1 MSETQ
6 ARSSASRTI
15 ANAAPG
21 SFPTGERTRTQV
33 HDEAVDIAGAPSC
46 GGLHYPI
53 RHLLELPEESSP
65 KEVVLRIV
73 RAARLQPAA
82 VMPILVVTLQQGQA
96 SVWQKVAVYRSLRA
110 MLEHGLEV
118 EPVREFIAAASEQLR
133 ASPGETPRELQLAAS
148 NALATF
154 ARGHFNPIMM
164 ELQRQLRPF
173 AQPHEFT
180 LLTLGKIAAANVYG
194 YVPFLGITLTTMQTV
209 TRRLEDSG
217 RRRALC
223 TALGQMCGAIRI
235 YLRSWE
241 KSSYPRI
248 SVQQFSAYL
257 LPLYTCLSRTWLPA
271 SDSQQ
276 VKLAILKAL
285 GPMLSILLP
294 RTEFQAQ
301 IFDDISLLLAQYES
315 NAQDLYVTKILA
327 QILQASL
334 ANNNPIPRRHVE
346 PLACALTR
354 QICPRGEKR
363 SPSCHTRENH
373 AEISHIFL
381 QLARLHPTALLGF
394 FQRELEAHQ
403 EEMCVALLVLLSR
416 IVGAQLPELWSR
428 RQLCVKAVKAVLG
441 DDGPKVRLATLQAIG
456 QLLCTGYLERV
467 EGWPLNYI
475 SLQLAVSAHQL
486 GHPTPGLPLGGLE
499 EKTIQRASME
509 VLCEAV
515 TSKRGTSQELWTK
528 MLSFLLQPHYT
539 DSATPLCRGL
549 TLLACERL
557 RWVVGEQS
565 NLKPGNSAAP
575 QELLA
580 RILALVVSPFEGSGR
595 GAAALLLLK
604 ALRPEVYKDVA
615 EHWWVEVPIMVNYLQ
630 GHSRYTLEPAAW
642 ELQLLEFLKK
652 SIRRNQESGW
662 NLALGKEIMK
672 QVQAHPS
679 STAEKLF
686 LYKAL
691 GTALSA
697 ARDSS
702 GVALQLQDLLLHT
715 DYMDETEQKGI
726 CSCLNYCAE
735 GQLSAVLRA
744 LSWLEEEISEG
755 EDSGHLHLGQGL
767 PQPEK
772 SRMKA
777 ALLRLY
783 SSVTTRAPQDELLL
797 QLASVIV
804 PKILHHYKP
813 GSPEGVKGT
822 QLALSFI
829 QCVSEISLSI
839 QGRADPTTFQL
850 PQKRALLE
858 HLVDIVKAEPL
869 DALVSPVRQQAMAAL
884 RHLSKVPELL
894 SLEENVALVE
904 ACLHSVIAL
913 PPLEL
918 AKGASQTLYAGALAS
933 LAELV
938 ETLLDNSGD
947 HNSSE
952 WFQGGFQAVFR
963 LLEYWLGSEHEWER
977 ARAMHLGV
985 HLLWTYRQ
993 KSSPPL
999 RIPRNE
1005 FGYLV
1010 GVLGPFTCDTLSSIR
1025 QGAGDCIQALL
1036 GIQGNRTPQGPKRHD
1051 QAWRLQC
1058 IQQDLPSES
1067 SRVVRIASFQ
1077 LAKEIVTFLRTL
1089 LEQLRTVGVACD
1101 RTVLLWF
1108 EVAVRERGR
1117 DLRDKVRSIVAIV
1130 CSYLQPSKDPGKRL
1144 FLTRAVCILAEHHCR
1159 MVCASLLNQ
1168 PLFQDRA
1175 RKELWT
1181 ALVTYKDCCTPILK
1195 YLLGWLSLE
1204 AYSCVPVLTALHEA
1218 VSGLKSCASLLP
1230 MLSELCHMLL
1240 CQLSRL
1246 LGDETLRSDGT
1257 GPQTP
1262 FRLAAAVLQAVLY
1275 KVLPEVAK
1283 ELDAA
1288 NTWMFLVQPG
1298 GFLKGV
1304 SLLARALA
1312 RSRGAFLDG
1321 LLHHLLPPLS
1331 SPEVP
1336 GINLSLAFC
1345 MELTGHPVMRNPET
1359 LDLLV
1364 QRLLAKFESGN
1375 AAERLLAVQG
1385 LGNVAEG
1392 APEEAKKHQKAF
1404 LATLL
1409 QATDDASSLEIA
1421 CEGLRALGKVWGCL
1435 GGRRVGYALRAA
1447 ASRARLHLQQA
1458 DDALRAAA
1466 FELFGQ
1472 LAQAAPPK
1480 HAKSF
1485 AKEVGPASAALLLHF
1500 RDPSPAVAK
1509 ACYTAFLHCALFM
1522 GLQELAGDM
1531 DAGLLTDAL
1540 GAQHTCLMG
1549 KVCRQLAQ
1557 TDPALL
1563 DAVIA
1568 EVPRYAHCTWEGI
1581 RLAACKLAGIL
1592 VEAMETQHLV
1602 GLDLEPLLQ
1611 SLQALHK
1618 DPCPAIEAAA
1628 SEAARIVQQKWQE
1641 GADAGACGRR
1651 GWLLFSGWLFSRRPK
1666 EGLVGVRPRPI

>member
-963 LLEYWLGSEHEWER
+963 VVS
-977 ARAMHLGV
+977 
-985 HLLWTYRQ
+985 
-993 KSSPPL
+993 
-999 RIPRNE
+999 
-1005 FGYLV
+1005 
-1010 GVLGPFTCDTLSSIR
+1010 
-1025 QGAGDCIQALL
+1025 
-1036 GIQGNRTPQGPKRHD
+1036 RT
-1051 QAWRLQC
+1051 
-1058 IQQDLPSES
+1058 LPS
-1067 SRVVRIASFQ
+1067 Q
-1077 LAKEIVTFLRTL
+1077 EIVTFLRTL

>member
-679 STAEKLF
+679 STAEK
-686 LYKAL
+686 
-691 GTALSA
+691 
-697 ARDSS
+697 
-702 GVALQLQDLLLHT
+702 
-715 DYMDETEQKGI
+715 
-726 CSCLNYCAE
+726 
-735 GQLSAVLRA
+735 
-744 LSWLEEEISEG
+744 
-755 EDSGHLHLGQGL
+755 
-767 PQPEK
+767 
-772 SRMKA
+772 
-777 ALLRLY
+777 
-783 SSVTTRAPQDELLL
+783 
-797 QLASVIV
+797 
-804 PKILHHYKP
+804 
-813 GSPEGVKGT
+813 
-822 QLALSFI
+822 
-829 QCVSEISLSI
+829 
-839 QGRADPTTFQL
+839 
-850 PQKRALLE
+850 
-858 HLVDIVKAEPL
+858 DIVKAEPL

-1077 LAKEIVTFLRTL
+1077 LAKVVSRTLPSQEIVTFLRTL